1 MVRLLKALA
10 VVGGVGLVVVL
21 VYRVSG
27 GSPPLEVHGGD
38 RARPLSTAIAAFDPT
53 EIDTILRRDAIP
65 AIHDP
70 EIVPGSDAEL
80 LEDEFVIGVELE
92 GQARAYPIR
101 VLSAHEI
108 VNDEIA
114 GQPIA
119 VTW

>member
-1 MVRLLKALA
+1 MVRFLKTLA
-10 VVGGVGLVVVL
+10 IVGGVGLVVFL

-27 GSPPLEVHGGD
+27 GTPPVEVHGDD
-38 RARPLSTAIAAFDPT
+38 RARPLSTAIAAFDPAD
-53 EIDTILRRDAIP
+53 IDTILRRDAIP

-70 EIVPGSDAEL
+70 EIVSGAEAEL
-80 LEDEFVIGVELE
+80 LEDEFVIGIEIE

-108 VNDEIA
+108 VNDGIA
-114 GQPIA
+114 GEPYA